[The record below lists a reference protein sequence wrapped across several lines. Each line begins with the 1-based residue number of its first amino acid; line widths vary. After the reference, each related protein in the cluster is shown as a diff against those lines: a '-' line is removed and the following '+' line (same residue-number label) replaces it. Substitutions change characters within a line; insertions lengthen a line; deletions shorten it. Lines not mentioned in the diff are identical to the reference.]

1 MYSLKT
7 SNEFVKSENIIFAK
21 DQIAYLDC
29 YNIEN
34 LEVRVVLKNGESFI
48 AKEIHAIELVMQIKP
63 SLLEGKRLKWPKF
76 VWCIHNLFAHPIT
89 QLLALCKLYKWAF
102 WIHDVTVP
110 KPVGKKK

>member
-34 LEVRVVLKNGESFI
+34 LEVRV
-48 AKEIHAIELVMQIKP
+48 
-63 SLLEGKRLKWPKF
+63 EGKRLKWPKF